1 MKKIFL
7 NVIFFLLISFNLNAH
22 VSHYKNFKKIEM
34 EIFRNDQLIGF
45 NYYFFEKD
53 KNVMKIKNQTK
64 IIVKLFGTTVF
75 DLEGY
80 GEEKYINEE
89 LVSYNSKTKQNKK
102 DKFVNLLLDKKTNKL
117 VIKGSSY
124 TGNAEVENVVGNWW
138 NHKLLQAESQIS
150 PISGS
155 IKSQIVTFIA
165 KEKINLYG
173 KVYEAEHFKLKSKNS
188 DLPDDKKLNFDIWLH
203 KDTGLILKVKYS
215 RMGDWE
221 YRLKRYE

>member
-1 MKKIFL
+1 MKKIL
-7 NVIFFLLISFNLNAH
+7 IIIIVLLSSNVLAH
-22 VSHYKNFKKIEM
+22 MDHYKKFNKIEM
-34 EIFRNDQLIGF
+34 DIFRNGELIGY
-45 NYYFFEKD
+45 NYYFFTRKGDETTVT
-53 KNVMKIKNQTK
+53 NEIKFS
-64 IIVKLFGTTVF
+64 VKLLGATIFQV
-75 DLEGY
+75 EGY

-102 DKFVNLLLDKKTNKL
+102 DKFVNLLLDKETNKL

-124 TGNAEVENVVGNWW
+124 TGNAAVENVVGNWW

-221 YRLKRYE
+221 YRLKSYE